1 MPKIKC
7 TYFLSILTILL
18 LSSCDQNVEDSIQI
32 SLTNSENTSLSDK
45 AIAIDLT
52 KLDYEADA
60 EIHPLLTFEGDT
72 IASQLIDSDANGK
85 VDQLFFITDF
95 EPSETKKIQFKW
107 IAEAPQYEIKT
118 NIRFGK
124 REALEEPVAPAF
136 EETLAATD
144 MPKALGFQK
153 YQTDGPTWEND
164 KVAFRHYLDG
174 RNAKDVYGK
183 KSAAITPENVGLDE
197 SKAVVDNYH
206 TMEAWG
212 RDVFPVGNSAG
223 LGGFGV
229 ISNDTIRRLGI
240 LVTDTLSN
248 IEKTHF
254 KIVEKGPVKSTMHI
268 DYSNW
273 NTAGNTYQAKETVT
287 IWPGM
292 YAYQNTV
299 SISGL
304 KENDTLAIGLS
315 NINNQNGV
323 EEIKTEKW
331 VALVQH
337 DSLTYD
343 RKWIMGTA
351 LILPAEAY
359 SSYIEAPQT
368 GQFTQSFLAKMN
380 VANEEPVTYYGVSG
394 WELSQNPKFKDAAY
408 FKAYVEQLANQL
420 FTPIDINI
428 ENK

>member
-18 LSSCDQNVEDSIQI
+18 LSSCDQNVDDSIQI
-32 SLTNSENTSLSDK
+32 SLTNPENTSLSDK
-45 AIAIDLT
+45 AIAIGLT
-52 KLDYEADA
+52 KLDYKADA
-60 EIHPLLTFEGDT
+60 EMHPLLTIEGDT

-85 VDQLFFITDF
+85 VDQLFFVTDF
-95 EPSETKKIQFKW
+95 EPSETKKIQFQW
-107 IAEAPQYEIKT
+107 IAEAPQYEVKT

-124 REALEEPVAPAF
+124 REAQEEPVAPAL

-183 KSAAITPENVGLDE
+183 KSAAITPENVGVDE

-229 ISNDTIRRLGI
+229 IVNDTIRRLGI

-299 SISGL
+299 SVSGL

-351 LILPAEAY
+351 LILPADAY
-359 SSYIEAPQT
+359 NSYTEAPQT
-368 GQFTQSFLAKMN
+368 GQFTQSYLAKMN

-408 FKAYVEQLANQL
+408 FKTYVEQLANQL

-428 ENK
+428 EHK